1 MATIL
6 TWMVGNARLL
16 IPIAALL
23 ILLGLGWAIND
34 RAVDRT
40 QKADK
45 AVYEAKIDA
54 MALEEKAQQDKDT
67 KMAFT
72 KTDAS
77 AQTTQKITNAQKNAI
92 RKLTDEQLKNPGA
105 AKCVVSSGLLDLYAG
120 AIAARSGAAAN
131 AGSLP

>member
-1 MATIL
+1 
-6 TWMVGNARLL
+6 
-16 IPIAALL
+16 
-23 ILLGLGWAIND
+23 
-34 RAVDRT
+34 
-40 QKADK
+40 
-45 AVYEAKIDA
+45 VYEAKIDA